1 MLLILKN
8 SFKNIFGKP
17 LRTILIVLSIFTCSL
32 CAYFCFDIGSTI
44 GDLAAS
50 LLGNISSADISV
62 SSGGMD
68 LSDISSVLPKSDVLL
83 INKNSET
90 VYSPIPGE
98 YNYVTT
104 VDLQI
109 YGMDMDAGAKMGF
122 LKDLRVGRG
131 EILLSESFAEK
142 NGYKAGDTIT
152 LHDRAYLEV
161 PLKVAGVIPKNTQNI
176 LLRENAAVV
185 DFETGTLL
193 SCGYG
198 SVDEAQIDLR
208 DDSLIEDVMNK
219 IKERYPDAT
228 VTQMALTE
236 SSMAAL
242 EELQGFLYLIFA
254 ILFLIVIF
262 VTASV
267 SNRIVSE
274 RMSFIGTL
282 RSLGMSS
289 GKTGRILILENALYA
304 LLGSIPATILYV
316 LFRPALLGSLITVQ
330 TDEGE
335 SLSVTFPNLS
345 VMLPV
350 GIILG
355 AVVIECL
362 IPLRAIL
369 RALRTSIRDIIFDNR
384 DTEYRFSRVLTV
396 LGLLCLVL
404 GVVSFFRRTSLPG
417 ATFCLVFSVMALAF
431 LFPWILKGVSFL
443 IRKISDRTDRPS
455 WSLAAV
461 ETISR
466 KSTVGSGVLLATA
479 SAMCVLIVSIAGS
492 MSASMAKTDFACDAI
507 LTCSKSG
514 KYYSYVD
521 HLDGVTETERIYS
534 TLEEVVVG
542 EDTIQASL
550 IGYPDGGYHL
560 YTAYEDL
567 PSKIED
573 GTVLIDSRYA
583 EKNGIKTGDAL
594 KITTHPDGLLPVTR
608 EYTVAG
614 TVTPPELEGGSASI
628 FFSENEYLAL
638 FKDFPFYILIRCED
652 PEKIV
657 STIRT
662 YGRGTYLTV
671 KTALEEEED
680 AKASSAQFTAIMGAL
695 ITLAIGM
702 TCIGTISN
710 QLIGFV
716 GRKKECAV
724 MLSTAM
730 SRSKLSFIL
739 LKEVLITS
747 LAAAGS
753 GCLLGHLLTHIIG
766 DAVDNAASIGILI
779 RADIGR
785 TFLFFLLLALI
796 FTLTVLFPIR
806 NLLKMKIAEQIKYE

>member
-8 SFKNIFGKP
+8 SFKNMFGKP
-17 LRTILIVLSIFTCSL
+17 LRTILIVLAIFTCSL

-44 GDLAAS
+44 EDLAS
-50 LLGNISSADISV
+50 MLIGHISSADISV

-68 LSDISSVLPKSDVLL
+68 LADISSVLPEADVLKM
-83 INKNSET
+83 NMNSET
-90 VYSPIPGE
+90 VYSPIQGE

-104 VDLQI
+104 VVLQI
-109 YGMDMDAGAKMGF
+109 YGMDMDMGAKLGF

-152 LHDRAYLEV
+152 LHDRSYLEV
-161 PLKVAGVIPKNTQNI
+161 NLKIAGVIPKNTQNI
-176 LLRENAAVV
+176 LLKENAAIV

-193 SCGYG
+193 SCGYA
-198 SVDEAQIDLR
+198 SVDEVQIDLK
-208 DDSLIEDVMNK
+208 DDSKLDEAMGA

-228 VTQMALTE
+228 VSQMALNE
-236 SSMAAL
+236 ASLAAL

-254 ILFLIVIF
+254 ILFLLVIF

-289 GKTGRILILENALYA
+289 AKTGRILILENALYA
-304 LLGSIPATILYV
+304 LLGSIPATIVY
-316 LFRPALLGSLITVQ
+316 ALLASLITVQ
-330 TDEGE
+330 NESGE
-335 SLSVTFPNLS
+335 ALSVSFPPLS
-345 VMLPV
+345 IWLPV

-384 DTEYRFSRVLTV
+384 DTKYRFSRVLTV
-396 LGLLCLVL
+396 LGLLCL
-404 GVVSFFRRTSLPG
+404 GVAVIAFFSRTSLPG
-417 ATFCLVFSVMALAF
+417 ATACLIFSVMALAF
-431 LFPWILKGVSFL
+431 LFPWILKGFSSL
-443 IRKISDRTDRPS
+443 TRKFSDRTGRAA
-455 WSLAAV
+455 WSLASV

-479 SAMCVLIVSIAGS
+479 SAMCVIIVSIAGS
-492 MSASMAKTDFACDAI
+492 MSASMEKTDFACDAI
-507 LTCSKSG
+507 LTCSRAE

-521 HLDGVTETERIYS
+521 RLDGVTETERVYS
-534 TLEEVVVG
+534 SLEEIVVG
-542 EDTIQASL
+542 QDTIQAAL

-560 YTAYEDL
+560 YTAYEGL
-567 PSKIED
+567 PSSIED
-573 GTVLIDSRYA
+573 GTILIDSRYA
-583 EKNGIKTGDAL
+583 GKNNIQAGDVISL
-594 KITTHPDGLLPVTR
+594 TTRPDGLLPITR
-608 EYTVAG
+608 EYKVAG
-614 TVTPPELEGGSASI
+614 IVAPSELEGGSATI

-638 FKDFPFYILIRCED
+638 FKDFPYYILILCED
-652 PEKIV
+652 PLKTV

-662 YGRGTYLTV
+662 YGKGTYLSIRTL
-671 KTALEEEED
+671 AEEQED
-680 AKASSAQFTAIMGAL
+680 VKASSAQFTAIMGAL

-724 MLSTAM
+724 LLSTAM
-730 SRSKLSFIL
+730 SRKKLSGIL
-739 LKEVLITS
+739 LKEVLLTS

-753 GCLLGHLLTHIIG
+753 GCLLGHVLTHIIG
-766 DAVDNAASIGILI
+766 EAVDNAASIGILI

-785 TFLFFLLLALI
+785 TFLFFLLLTLI

-806 NLLKMKIAEQIKYE
+806 SLRKMKIAEQLKYE